1 MTSPCNLF
9 FLVAVESP
17 KSDGARVHSN
27 HLSGPPRLRMEFS
40 MTKETADEA
49 RRLMLAHSQTNQA
62 VSGVAKVG
70 TVIT

>member
-1 MTSPCNLF
+1 
-9 FLVAVESP
+9 
-17 KSDGARVHSN
+17 
-27 HLSGPPRLRMEFS
+27 MEFS